1 MKNCGLLIWQIKPG
15 VKFRPASDSK
25 YIGELVYYWQNAGKC
40 YNDSARRDFHLWGWD
55 VAPGKINQGV

>member
-25 YIGELVYYWQNAGKC
+25 YIGELVYY
-40 YNDSARRDFHLWGWD
+40 
-55 VAPGKINQGV
+55 